1 MEQRGFFE
9 PSERDRP
16 GSDLRPESV
25 GRAASRLSTWS
36 RIAAG
41 YPARLDLVPAQREC
55 TSAS

>member
-9 PSERDRP
+9 PAERDLS
-16 GSDLRPESV
+16 GSGLRPESS
-25 GRAASRLSTWS
+25 ANRLSSWS

-41 YPARLDLVPAQREC
+41 LTARLDLVPAQREC

>member
-9 PSERDRP
+9 PADRDLS
-16 GSDLRPESV
+16 GSDLRPDTT
-25 GRAASRLSTWS
+25 RAASRLTTWS

-41 YPARLDLVPAQREC
+41 YAARLDLVPAQREC

>member
-9 PSERDRP
+9 PADRDLS
-16 GSDLRPESV
+16 GSDLRPDTTRS
-25 GRAASRLSTWS
+25 ASRLTTWS

-41 YPARLDLVPAQREC
+41 YAARLDLVPAQREC